1 MVSRNDIFLGT
12 TYAETLREIG
22 VLKTS
27 KKSKILVLN
36 NEKNMYMRMCIHS
49 NTCSYIP
56 EGGSTGWGLACP
68 FWKLKKCPD
77 FRKKYPEQTW
87 IFAPDFRQCTTKY
100 RVMSDEDFFKTDV
113 VVWCKVKSNF
123 YMFPT
128 CENSEAFGKRRPL
141 LLSFF
146 YEHFNR

>member
-49 NTCSYIP
+49 GTCAYIA
-56 EGGSTGWGLACP
+56 EVGSTGWGLACP
-68 FWKLKKCPD
+68 FWKLKKCPN
-77 FRKKYPEQTW
+77 FRKIPWSSLNISK
-87 IFAPDFRQCTTKY
+87 DFGQCTAKN
-100 RVMSDEDFFKTDV
+100 RVMSDEASSKRTQLSGAKLKAIFICFRRVKTQKHSV
-113 VVWCKVKSNF
+113 SVGLYCFV
-123 YMFPT
+123 
-128 CENSEAFGKRRPL
+128 
-141 LLSFF
+141 F